1 MAHAPILNESGGEG
15 EGGTQGTLSHAG
27 ELSLTTSRPD
37 QILRNP
43 AAMLDS
49 RMPLLQVRRKGL
61 HLIFVFVV
69 LTPAF
74 GLASDAPGRGYPITA
89 VPFSD
94 VRLTDAFWAPRVET
108 NRAVT
113 IPFGFA
119 KSEEE
124 GRIRNFERAARR
136 EGPYEG
142 KMPFDD
148 TDVYKLI
155 EGAAYSLQN
164 HPDPELDRFIDG
176 IITKIAAA
184 QEPDG
189 YLTTYKTID
198 PTKSPAEWLK
208 PGPKWDLELEGSH
221 ELYNSGHLYE
231 AAYAHY
237 RATGRRTLLD
247 VALKNAD
254 LIARTFG
261 PGKRTAPPG
270 HQIIETGLV
279 KLSDATGE
287 RRYRELAR
295 FFLDQRGR
303 AATRKL
309 YGIYNQDHLPVTEQS
324 EAVGHAVRAAYMY
337 SGMVDIAALDADPLY
352 RAAVERIW
360 DDVVSRKLYVTGAV
374 GARHKDEAFGDAFE
388 LPNRTA
394 YGETCA
400 SIANVYWNQR
410 MFLLSGDARY
420 VDVLERSLYNAAL
433 AGVSLQG
440 NTFFYPN
447 PLESD
452 GKYTFNHGSLSRKP
466 WFDASCCPTNLA
478 RFIPSIPDYIYAV
491 EGEALFVNLFAASR
505 AAAVVGGAR
514 VGVQQTGDY
523 PWNGRIALTITPDQP
538 RSFEL
543 RVRIPGWARNEPVPS
558 GLYRYADA
566 AGAAYELRVNG
577 EPISPT
583 LRRGY
588 AVIARVWT
596 PGDTVTLVLPMPVRR
611 VVADAR
617 VADTRDKVALER
629 GPLVYAAEWIDN
641 DGSVLNLVVPD
652 GAAFEEE
659 HRSDLLGG
667 VTVVRAAATDQAGR
681 PRRLTAIP
689 YYAWSHRGPGEMA
702 VWLQRRAVSAS
713 LRP

>member
-1 MAHAPILNESGGEG
+1 
-15 EGGTQGTLSHAG
+15 
-27 ELSLTTSRPD
+27 
-37 QILRNP
+37 
-43 AAMLDS
+43 
-49 RMPLLQVRRKGL
+49 
-61 HLIFVFVV
+61 
-69 LTPAF
+69 
-74 GLASDAPGRGYPITA
+74 
-89 VPFSD
+89 
-94 VRLTDAFWAPRVET
+94 
-108 NRAVT
+108 
-113 IPFGFA
+113 
-119 KSEEE
+119 
-124 GRIRNFERAARR
+124 NFERAAHH

-164 HPDPELDRFIDG
+164 HPDPELDRFVDG

-261 PGKRTAPPG
+261 PGKRTTPPG

-279 KLSDATGE
+279 KLWEATGE

-309 YGIYNQDHLPVTEQS
+309 YGTYNQDHLPVTGQT

-360 DDVVSRKLYVTGAV
+360 DDVVSRKLYVTGAI

-433 AGVSLQG
+433 AGVSLEG

-452 GKYTFNHGSLSRKP
+452 GRYAFNHGALSRKP

-491 EGEALFVNLFAASR
+491 EGDALFVNLFAASR
-505 AAAVVGGAR
+505 ASTAVGGTR
-514 VGVQQTGDY
+514 VAVEQTGDY
-523 PWNGRIALTITPDQP
+523 PWNGRVTLVITPDAP

-558 GLYRYADA
+558 ALYRYADTA
-566 AGAAYELRVNG
+566 AAAYELRVNR
-577 EPISPT
+577 ERISPA

-588 AVIARVWT
+588 ASITRLWT

-611 VVADAR
+611 MVADAR
-617 VADTRDKVALER
+617 VVDTRGKVALER
-629 GPLVYAAEWIDN
+629 GPLVYAAEWVDN
-641 DGSVLNLVVPD
+641 EGSVLNLVVPD
-652 GAAFEEE
+652 AAAFKEE
-659 HRSDLLGG
+659 HRPDLLGG
-667 VTVVRAAATDQAGR
+667 VTVVRTAATDKAGR

-702 VWLQRRAVSAS
+702 VWLERGAGPAAVRR
-713 LRP
+713 

>member
-1 MAHAPILNESGGEG
+1 M
-15 EGGTQGTLSHAG
+15 
-27 ELSLTTSRPD
+27 
-37 QILRNP
+37 
-43 AAMLDS
+43 
-49 RMPLLQVRRKGL
+49 
-61 HLIFVFVV
+61 FVL
-69 LTPAF
+69 LTPAV
-74 GLASDAPGRGYPITA
+74 GVANDAPGRAYPITA

-94 VRLTDAFWAPRVET
+94 VRLTDTFWARRIET
-108 NRAVT
+108 NRTVT

-119 KSEEE
+119 KSAEE
-124 GRIRNFERAARR
+124 GRIRNFERAARHER
-136 EGPYEG
+136 PYEG

-164 HPDPELDRFIDG
+164 HPDPELDRFVDG

-261 PGKRTAPPG
+261 PGKRTTPPG

-279 KLSDATGE
+279 KLWEATGE

-309 YGIYNQDHLPVTEQS
+309 YGTYNQDHLPVTGQT

-360 DDVVSRKLYVTGAV
+360 DDVVSRKLYVTGAI

-433 AGVSLQG
+433 AGVSLEG

-452 GKYTFNHGSLSRKP
+452 GRYAFNHGALSRKP

-491 EGEALFVNLFAASR
+491 EGDALFVNLFAASR
-505 AAAVVGGAR
+505 ASTAVGGTR
-514 VGVQQTGDY
+514 VAVEQTGDY
-523 PWNGRIALTITPDQP
+523 PWNGRVTLVITPDAP

-558 GLYRYADA
+558 ALYRYADTA
-566 AGAAYELRVNG
+566 AAAYELRVNR
-577 EPISPT
+577 ERISPV

-588 AVIARVWT
+588 ASITRLWT

-611 VVADAR
+611 MVADAR
-617 VADTRDKVALER
+617 VADTRGKVALER
-629 GPLVYAAEWIDN
+629 GPLVYAAEWVDN

-652 GAAFEEE
+652 AAAFEEE
-659 HRSDLLGG
+659 HRTDLLGG
-667 VTVVRAAATDQAGR
+667 VTVVRTAATDKAGR

-702 VWLQRRAVSAS
+702 VWLERGAGPAAVRR
-713 LRP
+713 

>member
-1 MAHAPILNESGGEG
+1 MP
-15 EGGTQGTLSHAG
+15 LSQVG
-27 ELSLTTSRPD
+27 RE
-37 QILRNP
+37 ILR
-43 AAMLDS
+43 
-49 RMPLLQVRRKGL
+49 
-61 HLIFVFVV
+61 LIFVLVL

-74 GLASDAPGRGYPITA
+74 GLANDASGGGYPITA

-94 VRLTDAFWAPRVET
+94 VRLTDAFWAPRIET

-119 KSEEE
+119 KSAEE
-124 GRIRNFERAARR
+124 GRIRNFERAARH

-164 HPDPELDRFIDG
+164 HPDPELDRFVEG

-261 PGKRTAPPG
+261 PGKRTTPPG

-279 KLSDATGE
+279 KLSNATGE
-287 RRYRELAR
+287 RRYRDLAR

-309 YGIYNQDHLPVTEQS
+309 YGTYNQDHQPVTEQS

-337 SGMVDIAALDADPLY
+337 LGMVDIAALDADPLY

-360 DDVVSRKLYVTGAV
+360 DDVVSRKLYVTGAI
-374 GARHKDEAFGDAFE
+374 GARHKGEAFGDAFE

-452 GKYTFNHGSLSRKP
+452 GKYAFNHGALSRKP
-466 WFDASCCPTNLA
+466 WFDSSCCPTNLA

-491 EGEALFVNLFAASR
+491 EGDALFVNLFAASR
-505 AAAVVGGAR
+505 ASAVVGGTR
-514 VGVQQTGDY
+514 VVVQQTGDY
-523 PWNGRIALTITPDQP
+523 PWNGRIALTITPDRP
-538 RSFEL
+538 RAFEL

-558 GLYRYADA
+558 ALYRYADT

-577 EPISPT
+577 ERMSPA

-588 AVIARVWT
+588 AIIARVWK

-611 VVADAR
+611 VVADAH
-617 VADTRDKVALER
+617 VADTRGKVALER
-629 GPLVYAAEWIDN
+629 GPLVYAAEWVDN
-641 DGSVLNLVVPD
+641 DGAVLNLVVPD
-652 GAAFEEE
+652 GAAFDEE

-702 VWLQRRAVSAS
+702 VWLERRAVSAS

>member
-1 MAHAPILNESGGEG
+1 M
-15 EGGTQGTLSHAG
+15 
-27 ELSLTTSRPD
+27 
-37 QILRNP
+37 
-43 AAMLDS
+43 
-49 RMPLLQVRRKGL
+49 VR
-61 HLIFVFVV
+61 
-69 LTPAF
+69 
-74 GLASDAPGRGYPITA
+74 
-89 VPFSD
+89 
-94 VRLTDAFWAPRVET
+94 
-108 NRAVT
+108 
-113 IPFGFA
+113 
-119 KSEEE
+119 
-124 GRIRNFERAARR
+124 
-136 EGPYEG
+136 
-142 KMPFDD
+142 
-148 TDVYKLI
+148 
-155 EGAAYSLQN
+155 
-164 HPDPELDRFIDG
+164 
-176 IITKIAAA
+176 
-184 QEPDG
+184 
-189 YLTTYKTID
+189 
-198 PTKSPAEWLK
+198 SP
-208 PGPKWDLELEGSH
+208 GSH
-221 ELYNSGHLYE
+221 
-231 AAYAHY
+231 
-237 RATGRRTLLD
+237 
-247 VALKNAD
+247 
-254 LIARTFG
+254 
-261 PGKRTAPPG
+261 
-270 HQIIETGLV
+270 
-279 KLSDATGE
+279 
-287 RRYRELAR
+287 
-295 FFLDQRGR
+295 
-303 AATRKL
+303 
-309 YGIYNQDHLPVTEQS
+309 
-324 EAVGHAVRAAYMY
+324 
-337 SGMVDIAALDADPLY
+337 
-352 RAAVERIW
+352 
-360 DDVVSRKLYVTGAV
+360 
-374 GARHKDEAFGDAFE
+374 
-388 LPNRTA
+388 
-394 YGETCA
+394 
-400 SIANVYWNQR
+400 
-410 MFLLSGDARY
+410 
-420 VDVLERSLYNAAL
+420 
-433 AGVSLQG
+433 
-440 NTFFYPN
+440 
-447 PLESD
+447 
-452 GKYTFNHGSLSRKP
+452 GST
-466 WFDASCCPTNLA
+466 ASCCPTNLA

>member
-1 MAHAPILNESGGEG
+1 MS
-15 EGGTQGTLSHAG
+15 
-27 ELSLTTSRPD
+27 SLR
-37 QILRNP
+37 LRRE
-43 AAMLDS
+43 AV
-49 RMPLLQVRRKGL
+49 RLLFL
-61 HLIFVFVV
+61 LVV

-74 GLASDAPGRGYPITA
+74 GLASDATGRGYPIVA

-94 VRLTDAFWAPRVET
+94 VRLTDAFWAPRIET
-108 NRAVT
+108 NRTVT
-113 IPFGFA
+113 IPFGFT
-119 KSEEE
+119 KSAEE
-124 GRIRNFERAARR
+124 GRIRNFERAARH

-164 HPDPELDRFIDG
+164 HPDPELDRFLEG

-198 PTKSPAEWLK
+198 PARSPAEWLK

-237 RATGRRTLLD
+237 RATGRRTLLE

-261 PGKRTAPPG
+261 PGKRTTPPG

-279 KLSDATGE
+279 KLSEATGE

-309 YGIYNQDHLPVTEQS
+309 YGTYNQDHLPVTEQT

-360 DDVVSRKLYVTGAV
+360 DDVVSRKLYVTGAI

-433 AGVSLQG
+433 AGVSLEG
-440 NTFFYPN
+440 NAFFYPN

-452 GKYTFNHGSLSRKP
+452 GRYAFNHGALSRKP

-491 EGEALFVNLFAASR
+491 QGDALFVNLFAASR
-505 AAAVVGGAR
+505 ASTAVGGTR
-514 VGVQQTGDY
+514 VAVQQTGDY
-523 PWNGRIALTITPDQP
+523 PWNGRITLVITPDAP

-558 GLYRYADA
+558 ALYRYADT
-566 AGAAYELRVNG
+566 AGAAYDLRVNG
-577 EPISPT
+577 ERISPA

-588 AVIARVWT
+588 AAITRVWT

-611 VVADAR
+611 VVADVR
-617 VADTRDKVALER
+617 VADTRGKVALER
-629 GPLVYAAEWIDN
+629 GPLVYAAESVDN
-641 DGSVLNLVVPD
+641 DGRVLNLVVPD

-659 HRSDLLGG
+659 HRPDLLGG

-702 VWLQRRAVSAS
+702 VWLERGAGAAALRR
-713 LRP
+713 

>member
-1 MAHAPILNESGGEG
+1 
-15 EGGTQGTLSHAG
+15 
-27 ELSLTTSRPD
+27 
-37 QILRNP
+37 
-43 AAMLDS
+43 
-49 RMPLLQVRRKGL
+49 MPLLQVGREILR
-61 HLIFVFVV
+61 LIFVLVL

-74 GLASDAPGRGYPITA
+74 GLANDASGGGYPITA

-94 VRLTDAFWAPRVET
+94 VRLTDAFWAPRIET

-124 GRIRNFERAARR
+124 GRIRNFERAARH

-164 HPDPELDRFIDG
+164 HPDPELDRFLEG

-208 PGPKWDLELEGSH
+208 PGPKWELELEGSH

-254 LIARTFG
+254 LIDRTFG
-261 PGKRTAPPG
+261 PGKRTTPPG

-279 KLSDATGE
+279 KLSNATGE
-287 RRYRELAR
+287 RRYRDLAR

-309 YGIYNQDHLPVTEQS
+309 YGTYNQDHLPVIEQS

-360 DDVVSRKLYVTGAV
+360 DDVVSRKLYVTGAI
-374 GARHKDEAFGDAFE
+374 GARHKGEAFGDAFE

-433 AGVSLQG
+433 AGVSLGG

-452 GKYTFNHGSLSRKP
+452 GRYAFNQGALTRKP
-466 WFDASCCPTNLA
+466 WFDSSCCPTNLA
-478 RFIPSIPDYIYAV
+478 RFIPSMPDYIYAV
-491 EGEALFVNLFAASR
+491 EGDALYVNLFAASR
-505 AAAVVGGAR
+505 ASADVGGTR
-514 VGVQQTGDY
+514 VAVQQTGEY
-523 PWNGRIALTITPDQP
+523 PWDGRIELRITPDRP
-538 RSFEL
+538 RALEL
-543 RVRIPGWARNEPVPS
+543 RVRIPGWARNVPCRAS
-558 GLYRYADA
+558 SIATRTT
-566 AGAAYELRVNG
+566 GAAYELRVNG
-577 EPISPT
+577 EPT
-583 LRRGY
+583 GERRGY
-588 AVIARVWT
+588 AVIARFSKRATWSRSSCRCPSGAWSPT
-596 PGDTVTLVLPMPVRR
+596 IAWPRTRARSRSSAGRSSTRR
-611 VVADAR
+611 GGRQRGRGAR
-617 VADTRDKVALER
+617 SRRARRRRLDVER
-629 GPLVYAAEWIDN
+629 RP
-641 DGSVLNLVVPD
+641 
-652 GAAFEEE
+652 
-659 HRSDLLGG
+659 DLLGG
-667 VTVVRAAATDQAGR
+667 VAVVRERDRPGRRPRGSWRSRTMPGRTAGR
-681 PRRLTAIP
+681 ARWPSGWRAVPGRRHCGADRSRGASPRRCASPRTA
-689 YYAWSHRGPGEMA
+689 ADGGRVHSWARWADTRNRHDK
-702 VWLQRRAVSAS
+702 RAGARVC
-713 LRP
+713 